1 MMSKPAVDSA
11 TSLTAGIGQRNPF
24 AAMTQRTTA
33 PTFSPLAME
42 NLEAGPPSNSSV
54 NADTIPDIAAFLS
67 ACSQPVAAIYN
78 VAPSSGTSSMP
89 SSSSCTT
96 STTAAAASILD
107 AFSNVP
113 TVTPSMYGTASAG
126 TPSVTS
132 TASTGTPGVPGTTAP
147 IAPIA
152 AGGDVIRNL
161 QAWAALTP
169 AQQQL
174 ALFQRLSAA
183 TQNASTTDQK
193 K

>member
-33 PTFSPLAME
+33 PTFSPLVMD
-42 NLEAGPPSNSSV
+42 NLEAPSNSSV

-67 ACSQPVAAIYN
+67 ACSQPGAAIYN

-107 AFSNVP
+107 AFTNVP
-113 TVTPSMYGTASAG
+113 TVTPSMYGIASAG

-152 AGGDVIRNL
+152 AGGEVIRNL

-169 AQQQL
+169 GQQQL
-174 ALFQRLSAA
+174 ALFQRLSATA
-183 TQNASTTDQK
+183 QNASTTDQK